1 MIKGPVLNLWFIQ
14 VSVFQDRPNRG
25 RKICSKEVKKSYNMV
40 KTNESRVPPSPTL
53 DKVNVGFDKL
63 IDNRAHGHYTLVG
76 SPA

>member
-1 MIKGPVLNLWFIQ
+1 
-14 VSVFQDRPNRG
+14 
-25 RKICSKEVKKSYNMV
+25 MV
-40 KTNESRVPPSPTL
+40 KTYESRVPPSPTL